1 MEETTQASPDII
13 QFIKERD
20 AARDDMKK
28 AQDELAASQ
37 SKLYDALQRIEA
49 LEKVKS
55 FRSAFFIFLVC
66 LDRRPMDELLGFQKH
81 PRPSLFTILIWS
93 KCVYL

>member
-20 AARDDMKK
+20 AARDEMKK

-55 FRSAFFIFLVC
+55 FRSAFFSFLVH
-66 LDRRPMDELLGFQKH
+66 LNRRLRISKAP
-81 PRPSLFTILIWS
+81 PPPSFTS
-93 KCVYL
+93 TDMVKCVYL

>member
-1 MEETTQASPDII
+1 MEETAQASPDII

-20 AARDDMKK
+20 AARDEMKK

-55 FRSAFFIFLVC
+55 FRSAFFFLSVH
-66 LDRRPMDELLGFQKH
+66 LNQRLMGEL
-81 PRPSLFTILIWS
+81 
-93 KCVYL
+93 

>member
-20 AARDDMKK
+20 AARDEMKK

-55 FRSAFFIFLVC
+55 FRSDFFSFFI
-66 LDRRPMDELLGFQKH
+66 
-81 PRPSLFTILIWS
+81 SLESTS
-93 KCVYL
+93 QG

>member
-20 AARDDMKK
+20 AARDEMKK

-49 LEKVKS
+49 LEKVK
-55 FRSAFFIFLVC
+55 
-66 LDRRPMDELLGFQKH
+66 
-81 PRPSLFTILIWS
+81 
-93 KCVYL
+93 